1 MAAPL
6 VRQAYACVLI
16 HLLPFA
22 RDFFRAFCKKKKQLF
37 VASQFMINQFIEA
50 RWQKGGF

>member
-1 MAAPL
+1 MAALL
-6 VRQAYACVLI
+6 VRQLYACVLI
-16 HLLPFA
+16 HLLPFGL
-22 RDFFRAFCKKKKQLF
+22 DFFRAFCKKKQLF

>member
-1 MAAPL
+1 MVALL

-22 RDFFRAFCKKKKQLF
+22 RDFFRAFCKKKQLF

-50 RWQKGGF
+50 RWPKGSF